1 MPFETLKASI
11 YSLLEEIAGQPQDR
25 HALHERLREH
35 MQELRAMGQ
44 PIPEDLQALEDWL
57 EDELE
62 QPGRRPPPLPHDLR
76 GRGRSHAD
84 RQPERRHPR
93 PHSEED

>member
-11 YSLLEEIAGQPQDR
+11 YSLLDEIAGQPEDR
-25 HALHERLREH
+25 HALHERLREQ
-35 MQELRAMGQ
+35 MQELKAMGQ

-62 QPGRRPPPLPHDLR
+62 QPGRRPPPVPRHLR
-76 GRGRSHAD
+76 DRGRSHTD